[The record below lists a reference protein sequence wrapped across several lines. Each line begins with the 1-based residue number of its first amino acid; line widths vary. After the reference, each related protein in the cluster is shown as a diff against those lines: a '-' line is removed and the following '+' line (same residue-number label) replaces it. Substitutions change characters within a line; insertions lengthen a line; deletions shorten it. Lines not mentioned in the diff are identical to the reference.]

1 MQCNTSGILNWT
13 PEFGSAMLHTLHNL
27 WVFTEYSACVTPVV
41 YKTEEQDLAVQC
53 NTRLLVFTP
62 HNAYMAQKC
71 RPGFSRALLF
81 TAPVHASERVELML
95 L

>member
-1 MQCNTSGILNWT
+1 M
-13 PEFGSAMLHTLHNL
+13 
-27 WVFTEYSACVTPVV
+27 V

-71 RPGFSRALLF
+71 RPGFNRALLF
-81 TAPVHASERVELML
+81 TAPVHASVRVELML
-95 L
+95 LRWFSSSVCSSVARMKSQTQR